1 MTRSSNP
8 FRINIFIQTSQK
20 YNQPE
25 KQHKVFMQVNKYQP
39 SMGSQQSHTHANN
52 DEEEDAN
59 PQFIKNIQ
67 TSVPFA
73 GPSPSQSTGPST
85 GQSNRA
91 RAGTCTNFSINP
103 TKTSTTNYPTQDSV
117 VNSVIEQFAKR
128 SNVGVEKYGTTL
140 DRTDLTMLDW
150 IQHAQEELMDG
161 ILYLEK
167 IKKTMLETQKIR
179 ASPPMI
185 R

>member
-1 MTRSSNP
+1 MTN
-8 FRINIFIQTSQK
+8 
-20 YNQPE
+20 
-25 KQHKVFMQVNKYQP
+25 
-39 SMGSQQSHTHANN
+39 AN
-52 DEEEDAN
+52 
-59 PQFIKNIQ
+59 
-67 TSVPFA
+67 T
-73 GPSPSQSTGPST
+73 
-85 GQSNRA
+85 
-91 RAGTCTNFSINP
+91 P
-103 TKTSTTNYPTQDSV
+103 TKTSANNYLTQDSV

-167 IKKTMLETQKIR
+167 IKKTMLETQKIH
-179 ASPPMI
+179 ASQTMV

>member
-1 MTRSSNP
+1 MTN
-8 FRINIFIQTSQK
+8 INAPTTS
-20 YNQPE
+20 
-25 KQHKVFMQVNKYQP
+25 
-39 SMGSQQSHTHANN
+39 
-52 DEEEDAN
+52 
-59 PQFIKNIQ
+59 
-67 TSVPFA
+67 TS
-73 GPSPSQSTGPST
+73 T
-85 GQSNRA
+85 
-91 RAGTCTNFSINP
+91 
-103 TKTSTTNYPTQDSV
+103 TSTTNNNNNLTQDSV

-167 IKKTMLETQKIR
+167 IKKTMLETQKIH
-179 ASPPMI
+179 ASQTMV

>member
-1 MTRSSNP
+1 
-8 FRINIFIQTSQK
+8 
-20 YNQPE
+20 
-25 KQHKVFMQVNKYQP
+25 
-39 SMGSQQSHTHANN
+39 MGSQQSHVQANN
-52 DEEEDAN
+52 DEEDAN

-67 TSVPFA
+67 TNVPFTGPGP
-73 GPSPSQSTGPST
+73 GPSQG
-85 GQSNRA
+85 NRA
-91 RAGTCTNFSINP
+91 RTSTCTNYN
-103 TKTSTTNYPTQDSV
+103 TNANNYLTQDSV

>member
-1 MTRSSNP
+1 
-8 FRINIFIQTSQK
+8 
-20 YNQPE
+20 
-25 KQHKVFMQVNKYQP
+25 
-39 SMGSQQSHTHANN
+39 MGSQQSHSQANN
-52 DEEEDAN
+52 DDEDAN
-59 PQFIKNIQ
+59 PQFIKKSIENIQ
-67 TSVPFA
+67 TNLPF
-73 GPSPSQSTGPST
+73 T
-85 GQSNRA
+85 GQGTSQGTGQSASTSNRA
-91 RAGTCTNFSINP
+91 RTNTCTNFSINP
-103 TKTSTTNYPTQDSV
+103 TTPTNASANNNYLTQDSV

>member
-1 MTRSSNP
+1 
-8 FRINIFIQTSQK
+8 
-20 YNQPE
+20 
-25 KQHKVFMQVNKYQP
+25 
-39 SMGSQQSHTHANN
+39 MGSQQSHVQANN
-52 DEEEDAN
+52 DEEDAN

-67 TSVPFA
+67 TNVPF
-73 GPSPSQSTGPST
+73 TGPGQGT
-85 GQSNRA
+85 GQGTGPSNRA
-91 RAGTCTNFSINP
+91 RAGTCTNFN
-103 TKTSTTNYPTQDSV
+103 TRSTVSANNNYPTQDSV

-179 ASPPMI
+179 VSPPMI

>member
-1 MTRSSNP
+1 
-8 FRINIFIQTSQK
+8 
-20 YNQPE
+20 
-25 KQHKVFMQVNKYQP
+25 
-39 SMGSQQSHTHANN
+39 MGSQQSHLQANN
-52 DEEEDAN
+52 DEEDAN
-59 PQFIKNIQ
+59 PQFMKNIQ
-67 TSVPFA
+67 TSVPFT
-73 GPSPSQSTGPST
+73 GPSQGTSTGP
-85 GQSNRA
+85 GPSNRA
-91 RAGTCTNFSINP
+91 RTDTCTNYN
-103 TKTSTTNYPTQDSV
+103 TTAKNNYLTQDSV

>member
-1 MTRSSNP
+1 
-8 FRINIFIQTSQK
+8 
-20 YNQPE
+20 
-25 KQHKVFMQVNKYQP
+25 
-39 SMGSQQSHTHANN
+39 MGSQQSHTHANN

-59 PQFIKNIQ
+59 PQFIKKSIENIQ
-67 TSVPFA
+67 TNLPF
-73 GPSPSQSTGPST
+73 TGPGQGTSTSKGT
-85 GQSNRA
+85 GQGPRTRA
-91 RAGTCTNFSINP
+91 RTNTCTNYMTDFSINP
-103 TKTSTTNYPTQDSV
+103 TNNNKYLTQDSV

-167 IKKTMLETQKIR
+167 IKKTMLETQKIH
-179 ASPPMI
+179 ASQTMV

>member
-1 MTRSSNP
+1 
-8 FRINIFIQTSQK
+8 
-20 YNQPE
+20 
-25 KQHKVFMQVNKYQP
+25 
-39 SMGSQQSHTHANN
+39 MGSQQSHVQANN
-52 DEEEDAN
+52 DEEDAN

-67 TSVPFA
+67 TNVPFA
-73 GPSPSQSTGPST
+73 GPGPGPS
-85 GQSNRA
+85 QSNRA
-91 RAGTCTNFSINP
+91 RAGTCTNFN
-103 TKTSTTNYPTQDSV
+103 TSTSTNTTNYPTQDSV

>member
-1 MTRSSNP
+1 
-8 FRINIFIQTSQK
+8 
-20 YNQPE
+20 
-25 KQHKVFMQVNKYQP
+25 
-39 SMGSQQSHTHANN
+39 MGSQQSHAQANV
-52 DEEEDAN
+52 DEEDTA
-59 PQFIKNIQ
+59 PQSIENIK
-67 TSVPFA
+67 TSVPFS
-73 GPSPSQSTGPST
+73 GTGTSTGPNT
-85 GQSNRA
+85 RT
-91 RAGTCTNFSINP
+91 RTRTGTCTNFS
-103 TKTSTTNYPTQDSV
+103 TNTNKYPTQDSV
-117 VNSVIEQFAKR
+117 VNSVIDQFAKR

>member
-1 MTRSSNP
+1 
-8 FRINIFIQTSQK
+8 
-20 YNQPE
+20 
-25 KQHKVFMQVNKYQP
+25 
-39 SMGSQQSHTHANN
+39 MGSQQSHTHAND

-59 PQFIKNIQ
+59 PQFIKKSIENIQ
-67 TSVPFA
+67 TNLPFTGQGTGQ
-73 GPSPSQSTGPST
+73 GPS
-85 GQSNRA
+85 NRT
-91 RAGTCTNFSINP
+91 RTNTCTNFSTP
-103 TKTSTTNYPTQDSV
+103 TNASANNNNYLTQDSV

-179 ASPPMI
+179 ASQTMV

>member
-1 MTRSSNP
+1 
-8 FRINIFIQTSQK
+8 
-20 YNQPE
+20 
-25 KQHKVFMQVNKYQP
+25 
-39 SMGSQQSHTHANN
+39 MGSQQSHTHANN
-52 DEEEDAN
+52 DDEEDAN
-59 PQFIKNIQ
+59 PQFIKKSIENIQ
-67 TSVPFA
+67 TNLPFTGQGTGQGTSTSKGTGQ
-73 GPSPSQSTGPST
+73 GPSA
-85 GQSNRA
+85 RA

-167 IKKTMLETQKIR
+167 IKKTMLETQKNH
-179 ASPPMI
+179 ASQTMI

>member
-1 MTRSSNP
+1 
-8 FRINIFIQTSQK
+8 
-20 YNQPE
+20 
-25 KQHKVFMQVNKYQP
+25 
-39 SMGSQQSHTHANN
+39 MGSQQSHTHANE

-59 PQFIKNIQ
+59 PQFIKKSIENIQ
-67 TSVPFA
+67 TNLPF
-73 GPSPSQSTGPST
+73 TGPGQGT
-85 GQSNRA
+85 GQGTGQGPRTRA
-91 RAGTCTNFSINP
+91 RTNTCTNYMTDFSINP
-103 TKTSTTNYPTQDSV
+103 TNNNKYLTKDSV

-179 ASPPMI
+179 ASQTMV

>member
-1 MTRSSNP
+1 
-8 FRINIFIQTSQK
+8 
-20 YNQPE
+20 
-25 KQHKVFMQVNKYQP
+25 
-39 SMGSQQSHTHANN
+39 MGSQQSHTHANN

-59 PQFIKNIQ
+59 PQFIKKSIENIQ
-67 TSVPFA
+67 TNLPF
-73 GPSPSQSTGPST
+73 T
-85 GQSNRA
+85 GQGTGQGPRTRA
-91 RAGTCTNFSINP
+91 RTNTCTNYMTDFSINP
-103 TKTSTTNYPTQDSV
+103 TNNNQYLTQDSV

-167 IKKTMLETQKIR
+167 IKKTMLETQKIH
-179 ASPPMI
+179 ASQTMV

>member
-1 MTRSSNP
+1 
-8 FRINIFIQTSQK
+8 
-20 YNQPE
+20 
-25 KQHKVFMQVNKYQP
+25 
-39 SMGSQQSHTHANN
+39 MGSQQSHTHANN

-59 PQFIKNIQ
+59 PQFIKKSIENIQ
-67 TSVPFA
+67 TNLPFT
-73 GPSPSQSTGPST
+73 GPGPST
-85 GQSNRA
+85 RA
-91 RAGTCTNFSINP
+91 RTNTCTNYMTNYSINP

-167 IKKTMLETQKIR
+167 IKKTMLETQKIH
-179 ASPPMI
+179 ASQTMV

>member
-1 MTRSSNP
+1 
-8 FRINIFIQTSQK
+8 
-20 YNQPE
+20 
-25 KQHKVFMQVNKYQP
+25 
-39 SMGSQQSHTHANN
+39 MGSQQSHTHANN

-59 PQFIKNIQ
+59 PQFIKKSIENIQ
-67 TSVPFA
+67 TNLPFT
-73 GPSPSQSTGPST
+73 GPGQGTGQGPST
-85 GQSNRA
+85 RA

-128 SNVGVEKYGTTL
+128 SHVGVEKYGTTL

-167 IKKTMLETQKIR
+167 IKKTMIETQKNH
-179 ASPPMI
+179 ASQTMI

>member
-1 MTRSSNP
+1 
-8 FRINIFIQTSQK
+8 
-20 YNQPE
+20 
-25 KQHKVFMQVNKYQP
+25 
-39 SMGSQQSHTHANN
+39 MGSQQSHSQAND
-52 DEEEDAN
+52 DEEDDN

-67 TSVPFA
+67 TSVPFT
-73 GPSPSQSTGPST
+73 GPGPGPGPST
-85 GQSNRA
+85 RTRTRTS
-91 RAGTCTNFSINP
+91 TCTNYN
-103 TKTSTTNYPTQDSV
+103 TTTNNYPTQDSV
-117 VNSVIEQFAKR
+117 VNSVIDQFAKR

-167 IKKTMLETQKIR
+167 IKKTMRETQKIR

>member
-1 MTRSSNP
+1 
-8 FRINIFIQTSQK
+8 
-20 YNQPE
+20 
-25 KQHKVFMQVNKYQP
+25 
-39 SMGSQQSHTHANN
+39 MGSQQSHTHANN

-59 PQFIKNIQ
+59 PQFIKKSIENIQ
-67 TSVPFA
+67 TNLPFT
-73 GPSPSQSTGPST
+73 GQGTGPST
-85 GQSNRA
+85 RTRTN
-91 RAGTCTNFSINP
+91 TCTNYMTNFSINP

-167 IKKTMLETQKIR
+167 IKKTMLETQKNH
-179 ASPPMI
+179 ASQTMV

>member
-1 MTRSSNP
+1 
-8 FRINIFIQTSQK
+8 
-20 YNQPE
+20 
-25 KQHKVFMQVNKYQP
+25 
-39 SMGSQQSHTHANN
+39 MGSQQSHVQANN
-52 DEEEDAN
+52 DEEDAN

-67 TSVPFA
+67 TNVPFTGPGP
-73 GPSPSQSTGPST
+73 GPSQG
-85 GQSNRA
+85 NRA
-91 RAGTCTNFSINP
+91 RTSTCTNYNTRSNA
-103 TKTSTTNYPTQDSV
+103 SANNYPTQDSV
-117 VNSVIEQFAKR
+117 VNSVINQFAKR

>member
-1 MTRSSNP
+1 
-8 FRINIFIQTSQK
+8 
-20 YNQPE
+20 
-25 KQHKVFMQVNKYQP
+25 
-39 SMGSQQSHTHANN
+39 MGSQQSHTHANN
-52 DEEEDAN
+52 DDEEDAN
-59 PQFIKNIQ
+59 PQFIKKSIENIQ
-67 TSVPFA
+67 TNLPFT
-73 GPSPSQSTGPST
+73 GQGTGPST
-85 GQSNRA
+85 SKGTGQGPSTRA
-91 RAGTCTNFSINP
+91 RTNTCTNYMTNFSINP
-103 TKTSTTNYPTQDSV
+103 TNNNNYLTQDSV

-167 IKKTMLETQKIR
+167 IKKTMLETQKIH
-179 ASPPMI
+179 ASQTMV

>member
-1 MTRSSNP
+1 
-8 FRINIFIQTSQK
+8 
-20 YNQPE
+20 
-25 KQHKVFMQVNKYQP
+25 
-39 SMGSQQSHTHANN
+39 MGSQQSHTHANA
-52 DEEEDAN
+52 DEEDAN
-59 PQFIKNIQ
+59 PQFIENIQ
-67 TSVPFA
+67 TSVPFT
-73 GPSPSQSTGPST
+73 GPGPGPGPAPRTSTGPST
-85 GQSNRA
+85 RSRT
-91 RAGTCTNFSINP
+91 GTCTNYNTNASTGTN
-103 TKTSTTNYPTQDSV
+103 TTNYPTKDSV

>member
-1 MTRSSNP
+1 
-8 FRINIFIQTSQK
+8 
-20 YNQPE
+20 
-25 KQHKVFMQVNKYQP
+25 
-39 SMGSQQSHTHANN
+39 MGSQQSHSPANG
-52 DEEEDAN
+52 DEEDTA
-59 PQFIKNIQ
+59 PQCIKNIQ
-67 TSVPFA
+67 TSVPFT
-73 GPSPSQSTGPST
+73 GQGTSTGPGPS
-85 GQSNRA
+85 
-91 RAGTCTNFSINP
+91 AGPITRMRTR
-103 TKTSTTNYPTQDSV
+103 TSTNYNTTASTNNYPTQDSV
-117 VNSVIEQFAKR
+117 VNSVIDQFAKR

>member
-1 MTRSSNP
+1 
-8 FRINIFIQTSQK
+8 
-20 YNQPE
+20 
-25 KQHKVFMQVNKYQP
+25 
-39 SMGSQQSHTHANN
+39 MGSQQSHTQANN
-52 DEEEDAN
+52 DEEDAN

-67 TSVPFA
+67 TNVPF
-73 GPSPSQSTGPST
+73 TGTGKET
-85 GQSNRA
+85 GQSTDQSTSQGNRA
-91 RAGTCTNFSINP
+91 RTNTCTNYNTRSNA
-103 TKTSTTNYPTQDSV
+103 SANNYPTQDSV
-117 VNSVIEQFAKR
+117 VNSVINQFAKR

-167 IKKTMLETQKIR
+167 IKKTMRETQKIR

>member
-1 MTRSSNP
+1 
-8 FRINIFIQTSQK
+8 
-20 YNQPE
+20 
-25 KQHKVFMQVNKYQP
+25 
-39 SMGSQQSHTHANN
+39 MGSQQSHTHAND
-52 DEEEDAN
+52 DEDDAA
-59 PQFIKNIQ
+59 PQFNENIQ
-67 TSVPFA
+67 TSVPFT
-73 GPSPSQSTGPST
+73 GPGPST
-85 GQSNRA
+85 SKGPSTRA
-91 RAGTCTNFSINP
+91 RTATCTNFN
-103 TKTSTTNYPTQDSV
+103 TTTNTRTNNNYLTQDSV

-167 IKKTMLETQKIR
+167 IKKTMLETQKIH
-179 ASPPMI
+179 ASQTII

>member
-1 MTRSSNP
+1 
-8 FRINIFIQTSQK
+8 
-20 YNQPE
+20 
-25 KQHKVFMQVNKYQP
+25 
-39 SMGSQQSHTHANN
+39 MGSQQSHTHANN

-59 PQFIKNIQ
+59 PQFIKKSIENIQ
-67 TSVPFA
+67 TNLPFT
-73 GPSPSQSTGPST
+73 GQGTGP
-85 GQSNRA
+85 GPSNRA
-91 RAGTCTNFSINP
+91 RAGTCTNFSTP
-103 TKTSTTNYPTQDSV
+103 TNASANNNNYLTQDSV

-179 ASPPMI
+179 ASQTMV

>member
-1 MTRSSNP
+1 
-8 FRINIFIQTSQK
+8 
-20 YNQPE
+20 
-25 KQHKVFMQVNKYQP
+25 
-39 SMGSQQSHTHANN
+39 MGSQQSHVQANN
-52 DEEEDAN
+52 DEEDAN

-67 TSVPFA
+67 TNVPFA
-73 GPSPSQSTGPST
+73 GPGPSQG
-85 GQSNRA
+85 NRA
-91 RAGTCTNFSINP
+91 RTSTCTNYN
-103 TKTSTTNYPTQDSV
+103 TNANNYLTQDSV

-167 IKKTMLETQKIR
+167 IKKTMIETQKIR

>member
-1 MTRSSNP
+1 
-8 FRINIFIQTSQK
+8 
-20 YNQPE
+20 
-25 KQHKVFMQVNKYQP
+25 
-39 SMGSQQSHTHANN
+39 MGSQQSHLQANN
-52 DEEEDAN
+52 DEEDAN
-59 PQFIKNIQ
+59 PQFMKNIQ
-67 TSVPFA
+67 TSVPFT
-73 GPSPSQSTGPST
+73 GPSQGTSTGPGKGTST
-85 GQSNRA
+85 GPGPSTRA
-91 RAGTCTNFSINP
+91 RTDTCTNYN
-103 TKTSTTNYPTQDSV
+103 TTAKNNYLTQDSV

>member
-1 MTRSSNP
+1 MR
-8 FRINIFIQTSQK
+8 
-20 YNQPE
+20 
-25 KQHKVFMQVNKYQP
+25 VNKYQQGNLQ
-39 SMGSQQSHTHANN
+39 MGSVQSHTQANV
-52 DEEEDAN
+52 DEDDEM
-59 PQFIKNIQ
+59 PQFIKKSIENIQ
-67 TSVPFA
+67 TNVPF
-73 GPSPSQSTGPST
+73 T
-85 GQSNRA
+85 GQSASTDQSASNRA
-91 RAGTCTNFSINP
+91 RTNTCTNYMTNTTTHP
-103 TKTSTTNYPTQDSV
+103 NTSANNYLTQDSV

-167 IKKTMLETQKIR
+167 IKKTMLETQKIH
-179 ASPPMI
+179 ASQTMV

>member
-1 MTRSSNP
+1 
-8 FRINIFIQTSQK
+8 
-20 YNQPE
+20 
-25 KQHKVFMQVNKYQP
+25 
-39 SMGSQQSHTHANN
+39 MGSQQSHTHANN
-52 DEEEDAN
+52 DDEEDAN
-59 PQFIKNIQ
+59 PQFIKKSIENIQ
-67 TSVPFA
+67 TNLPFTGQGA
-73 GPSPSQSTGPST
+73 STSQGTGQGPSA
-85 GQSNRA
+85 RA

-128 SNVGVEKYGTTL
+128 SNVGVEKYGTPL

>member
-1 MTRSSNP
+1 
-8 FRINIFIQTSQK
+8 
-20 YNQPE
+20 
-25 KQHKVFMQVNKYQP
+25 
-39 SMGSQQSHTHANN
+39 MGSQQSHSQAND
-52 DEEEDAN
+52 DEEDDN
-59 PQFIKNIQ
+59 PQFVKNIQ
-67 TSVPFA
+67 TSVPFT
-73 GPSPSQSTGPST
+73 GPGPSQSQNTRMRTRTS
-85 GQSNRA
+85 
-91 RAGTCTNFSINP
+91 TCTNYN
-103 TKTSTTNYPTQDSV
+103 TTTNNYPTQDSV

-128 SNVGVEKYGTTL
+128 SNVGLEKYGTTL

>member
-1 MTRSSNP
+1 
-8 FRINIFIQTSQK
+8 
-20 YNQPE
+20 
-25 KQHKVFMQVNKYQP
+25 
-39 SMGSQQSHTHANN
+39 MGSQQSHTHANA
-52 DEEEDAN
+52 DEEDAN
-59 PQFIKNIQ
+59 PQFIENIQ
-67 TSVPFA
+67 TSVPFT
-73 GPSPSQSTGPST
+73 GPGPGPRTSTGPST
-85 GQSNRA
+85 RSRT
-91 RAGTCTNFSINP
+91 GTCTNYNTNASTGTN
-103 TKTSTTNYPTQDSV
+103 TTNYPTKDSV

-167 IKKTMLETQKIR
+167 IR